1 MNKAYLLVICLLAAS
16 FTGCIEDEVENTT
29 EEEATQEDNENEI
42 IFFVTLDSNN
52 VYYANVVTVK
62 EKVDLTDLSFYLRDE
77 TGSTYVGGNG
87 FGDIGMKMRDVE
99 AHGIETFYGGDNEN
113 LKARA
118 EEIEKDDGSTYPV
131 KYSDNDRDGK
141 ISAGDEIKAYG
152 YDVGP
157 VYPGWKL
164 DVKDDLTNKII
175 GSAKLGEYTGDVES
189 TGADWTFMTYI
200 SDSDLEY
207 FSIEDMIE
215 MERVGS
221 TDKVNIVVQID
232 RWDGY
237 DKPDWNDD
245 SNGDWETAKRY
256 LITKENKGDHVIG
269 STAIEDIG
277 EINTGDPDE
286 LVEFVQWA
294 QANYP
299 AEHYALNIW
308 NHGSGATGVAYE
320 QSCPD
325 YCWYYG
331 NEADKLELSE
341 IDSALN
347 EITSNGENK
356 LDIVGFDA
364 CLMSTIEVV
373 EAVAPYSDIM
383 IGSEILE
390 PGDGWDY
397 SFLQLLVDNPSTTPE
412 QLGAKIVDTFVAQ
425 GQTSAQSY
433 ALTMLDMGMAE
444 YTIDSINALAELK
457 DSTSLISDLEA
468 IRYNS
473 VHVEPG
479 DSSSAV
485 DLLHLMNSLSEYTTD
500 SKVKMAADRAASNVS
515 AMILKA
521 EFNGDPSDID
531 TTGMT
536 GISILFPNLENEWA
550 KRTKGMSENTQWG
563 ELMEDY
569 YEEQEDDL
577 VLFFNESSLIYDT
590 DDFDEDG
597 FNDSISLALEIESLS
612 DGVYGNL
619 TLDVFNNRGYWIDGI
634 EYDFEMNSDEIV
646 YLDLW
651 DVYYVHMIEDGESD
665 LLRIEAVLSI
675 VNTDGTQTLQDWV
688 ETPYEYLT
696 AFNESREIPIFDN
709 TIKIGFMNPITGPLE
724 LDAYGFWWG
733 ADQAI
738 ADLSEMYPDYDFEL
752 IEVDSGCDPYMA
764 ESAANQLI
772 DEGVVAVVGAACSSA
787 SIHANEILSAA
798 GIPMISYAST
808 NPGLSDDNEY
818 PLFYRVVPSD
828 AIQGPAGA
836 AMLVDADITSG
847 ELAILHVNNDY
858 HAGVADSVK
867 AAWEEGGSSLCSFGM
882 LEYDES
888 VNDFGAIVD
897 DMVQNEDCTT
907 VFLSSEYYH
916 TAGIIEEL
924 HDKNWDGQIFD
935 ASGGI
940 GLYDYMA
947 NNSQLEDVTFT
958 APRAGFS
965 YGDFEER
972 YDDNAEE
979 VGSIKTYVL
988 TAYDSVMIMGQAI
1001 MGIDELHNL
1010 TDSIEQVG
1018 TNYEGASGLINF
1030 LENGDGAGHGYDICT
1045 YSGDPDDANGGYS
1058 CNRFWTVE
1066 NGVQEY

>member
-16 FTGCIEDEVENTT
+16 FTGCIDEELESTT
-29 EEEATQEDNENEI
+29 EEETTEENNENSSAENEI
-42 IFFVTLDSNN
+42 TFFVSQDSTN
-52 VYYANVVTVK
+52 VYYATIVKAK
-62 EKVDLTDLSFYLRDE
+62 EKVNLTDLSFFLRDE
-77 TGSTYVGGNG
+77 SGSTYVGGNG
-87 FGDIGMKMRDVE
+87 FGDIGMKMRGEE

-118 EEIEKDDGSTYPV
+118 EKIENDDGSTYPV

-141 ISAGDEIKAYG
+141 ISAGDEMKAYG

-175 GSAKLGEYTGDVES
+175 GTAKLGEYVDDVES

-221 TDKVNIVVQID
+221 TDEVNIVVQID

-237 DKPDWNDD
+237 DKPDWNDE

-269 STAIEDIG
+269 STALEDLG

-341 IDSALN
+341 IDSALS
-347 EITSNGENK
+347 EITNNGENK

-397 SFLQLLVDNPSTTPE
+397 SFLQLLVDNPATTPE

-468 IRYNS
+468 IRSNS

-500 SKVKMAADRAASNVS
+500 SKVKMAADRAAANVS

-536 GISILFPNLENEWA
+536 GVSILFPNLENEWA
-550 KRTKGMSENTQWG
+550 KRTKGMSENSQWG

-569 YEEQEDDL
+569 YDEQEEEQ
-577 VLFFNESSLIYDT
+577 VLFFNEDSLIYDT
-590 DDFDEDG
+590 DDLDQDG
-597 FNDSISLALEIESLS
+597 HNDSISLALEVESLN

-646 YLDLW
+646 YIDLW

-675 VNTDGTQTLQDWV
+675 VHTDGTQTLQDWV

-696 AFNESREIPIFDN
+696 AFNESRGILLTDYVYFTENQTMEPEVGDDSVY
-709 TIKIGFMNPITGPLE
+709 LE
-724 LDAYGFWWG
+724 
-733 ADQAI
+733 
-738 ADLSEMYPDYDFEL
+738 
-752 IEVDSGCDPYMA
+752 IEVEQDT
-764 ESAANQLI
+764 AARVSNWSVENTDTPLN
-772 DEGVVAVVGAACSSA
+772 VHV
-787 SIHANEILSAA
+787 HN
-798 GIPMISYAST
+798 ISLWWETVEA
-808 NPGLSDDNEY
+808 PEEY
-818 PLFYRVVPSD
+818 CVWTFVFY
-828 AIQGPAGA
+828 
-836 AMLVDADITSG
+836 
-847 ELAILHVNNDY
+847 
-858 HAGVADSVK
+858 
-867 AAWEEGGSSLCSFGM
+867 
-882 LEYDES
+882 
-888 VNDFGAIVD
+888 VNDDSI
-897 DMVQNEDCTT
+897 M
-907 VFLSSEYYH
+907 EYYGNCL
-916 TAGIIEEL
+916 TDGNKVERETFIIEDEITL
-924 HDKNWDGQIFD
+924 LVGDTFGVEIFYEGTED
-935 ASGGI
+935 IYFYFNSEEFDT
-940 GLYDYMA
+940 GL
-947 NNSQLEDVTFT
+947 DVTF
-958 APRAGFS
+958 
-965 YGDFEER
+965 
-972 YDDNAEE
+972 
-979 VGSIKTYVL
+979 SI
-988 TAYDSVMIMGQAI
+988 
-1001 MGIDELHNL
+1001 
-1010 TDSIEQVG
+1010 
-1018 TNYEGASGLINF
+1018 
-1030 LENGDGAGHGYDICT
+1030 
-1045 YSGDPDDANGGYS
+1045 P
-1058 CNRFWTVE
+1058 
-1066 NGVQEY
+1066 